1 MTAFF
6 HKVISPACSMIII
19 NTLHFQI
26 RTDNENKKK
35 VKGWCNQ
42 LSNIFLLIGEIQQ
55 NLREAYNF

>member
-6 HKVISPACSMIII
+6 HKVISLACSMIII